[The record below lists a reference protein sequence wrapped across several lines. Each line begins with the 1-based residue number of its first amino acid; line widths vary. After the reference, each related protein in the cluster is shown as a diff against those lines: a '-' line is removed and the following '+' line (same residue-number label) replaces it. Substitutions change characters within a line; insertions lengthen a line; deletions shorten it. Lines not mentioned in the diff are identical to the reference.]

1 MAEKCG
7 GRAVS
12 GDEVTT
18 DQKYAVL
25 IDRHA
30 AALTLYARQW
40 TGTPDDV
47 VQAAFGKLAGLT
59 TWPDDPAAWLFRVV
73 RHAAIDAG
81 KAARRRTRREQ
92 AVAKPEGWFA
102 PSDQLDAASAVAA
115 LDALPPEQ
123 QEVIVAR
130 LWGGRTLEEVAALAG
145 CSVSTAHRRYEAGIQ
160 ALRERLGEA

>member
-1 MAEKCG
+1 MTIARQLAE
-7 GRAVS
+7 
-12 GDEVTT
+12 
-18 DQKYAVL
+18 L

-47 VQAAFGKLAGLT
+47 VQAAFGKLAGRR

-81 KAARRRTRREQ
+81 KAERRRTRREQ
-92 AVAKPEGWFA
+92 LAAKPESWFA
-102 PSDQLDAASAVAA
+102 PNDQLDTATAVAA

-123 QEVIVAR
+123 REVIVAR
-130 LWGGRTLEEVAALAG
+130 LWGGRTLEEIAALAG
-145 CSVSTAHRRYEAGIQ
+145 CSVSTAHRRYEAGIR